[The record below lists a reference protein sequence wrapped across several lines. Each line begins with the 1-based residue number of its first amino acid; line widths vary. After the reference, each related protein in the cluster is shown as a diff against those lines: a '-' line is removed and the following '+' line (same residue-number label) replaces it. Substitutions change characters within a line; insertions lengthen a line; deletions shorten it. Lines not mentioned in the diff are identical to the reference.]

1 MSNEANFHFRAQ
13 AYMVDIPADLECKD
27 CTIRLLR
34 QALEWSQRYL
44 FWSCADVDIV
54 QPGKYREECSGHG
67 RPIAG
72 RCRCD
77 RLYYGNVQPLNLSL
91 YEPLDFTS
99 AFQDCLHLV
108 LFSSWCH
115 VWNQRQSCKEENSQE
130 LDRC

>member
-13 AYMVDIPADLECKD
+13 AYMVDIPADLECKN

-77 RLYYGNVQPLNLSL
+77 RLYYGNVQPLNPPNFSPFGLL
-91 YEPLDFTS
+91 LLLVNLLQGLLVTP
-99 AFQDCLHLV
+99 CLETKAILEGRKQ
-108 LFSSWCH
+108 L
-115 VWNQRQSCKEENSQE
+115 RT
-130 LDRC
+130 

>member
-1 MSNEANFHFRAQ
+1 MFLFIFGIFRGSFIERILKIHFLMSNEANFHFRAQ
-13 AYMVDIPADLECKD
+13 AYMVDIPADLECKN

-54 QPGKYREECSGHG
+54 QPGQYREECSGHG

-77 RLYYGNVQPLNLSL
+77 RLYYGNVQP
-91 YEPLDFTS
+91 
-99 AFQDCLHLV
+99 
-108 LFSSWCH
+108 
-115 VWNQRQSCKEENSQE
+115 
-130 LDRC
+130 